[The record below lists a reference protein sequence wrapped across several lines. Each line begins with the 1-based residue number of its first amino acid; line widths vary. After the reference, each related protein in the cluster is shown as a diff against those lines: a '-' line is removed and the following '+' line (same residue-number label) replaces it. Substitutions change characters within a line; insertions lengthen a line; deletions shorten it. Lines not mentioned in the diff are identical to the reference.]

1 MDKKIKVLFLCTGN
15 SCRSQIA
22 EGWARYLHGDV
33 LEPYSAGI
41 EVHGMN
47 RNAVKVMEEA
57 GIDIASHRSK
67 HLEDIQDIPFD
78 AIITVCDHAHETC
91 PFFPGAAK
99 RIHAGFDDPPRLA
112 QSINDPEKKL
122 DCYRKVRD
130 EIRDFIAQLPDVI
143 ENM

>member
-67 HLEDIQDIPFD
+67 PLEDIQDIPFD

-91 PFFPGAAK
+91 PFFPGTAK

>member
-91 PFFPGAAK
+91 PFFPGTAK